1 MTRWITDLHVHSRF
15 SRGTSREMTLETMA
29 RWAVIKGLDLLGTGD
44 FTHPGWMRTLRRR
57 LTPTGDG
64 IYESDGARFLLTAE
78 LSVLWRQGDRGR
90 RVHLLVLAPSLEAAQ
105 RITRELDSL
114 GKLASDGRP
123 MLKASAPA
131 IVEAIWNTA
140 PSATIIPA
148 HVWTP
153 WYGAFGAKSGFDSLE
168 ECFGPHAERIL
179 SLETGL
185 SSDPA
190 MNRLLSSLDRL
201 SLVSFS
207 DAHSPSKLGRE
218 GTLFELSE
226 ISYPGICSALRTGAG
241 YGGTI
246 EFYPEKGK
254 YHYDGHRACGAAI
267 APSETAKHGGRCPV
281 CGKQLT
287 VGVLHRVTE
296 LADRSEPQAARVEG
310 SVRHLV
316 PLAEILSQAL
326 GVGEGT
332 KTVARVYASAIARF
346 GTEFSILLDRS
357 LDELQEGLPAQ
368 VVEGISRVR
377 AGDLQISPGYDGV
390 YGKIGIPF
398 SRNG

>member
-15 SRGTSREMTLETMA
+15 SRATSPEMTLETMA
-29 RWAVIKGLDLLGTGD
+29 RWASIKGLDLLGTGD
-44 FTHPGWMRTLRRR
+44 FTHPEWMRALRR
-57 LTPTGDG
+57 LKPTGAG
-64 IYESDGARFLLTAE
+64 IYECEGALFLLTVE

-90 RVHLLVLAPSLEAAQ
+90 RVHLLVLAPCLDAAQ
-105 RITRELDSL
+105 RITRELGSL

-123 MLKASAPA
+123 MLKASAQT
-131 IVEAIWNTA
+131 IVERVWSAA

-153 WYGAFGAKSGFDSLE
+153 WYAVFGAKSGFDSLE
-168 ECFGPHAERIL
+168 DCFGSHAERIF

-190 MNRLLSSLDRL
+190 MNRLLSTLDRL

-218 GTLFELSE
+218 ATLFDLPE
-226 ISYPGICSALRTGAG
+226 ISYPGICTALRTGAG

-254 YHYDGHRACGAAI
+254 YHYDGHRACGAAMS
-267 APSETAKHGGRCPV
+267 PSETATHGGRCPV

-287 VGVLHRVTE
+287 IGVLHRVTE
-296 LADRSEPQAARVEG
+296 LADRDEPQAARIEG
-310 SVRHLV
+310 SVRHVV

-326 GVGEGT
+326 GVGEAT
-332 KTVARVYASAIARF
+332 KTVAHAYASAIERF

-357 LDELQEGLPAQ
+357 LGELKEGLPAK
-368 VVEGISRVR
+368 VVKGIARAR
-377 AGDLQISPGYDGV
+377 AGDLRISPGYDGV
-390 YGKIGIPF
+390 YGSIGIPF
-398 SRNG
+398 SQMAD